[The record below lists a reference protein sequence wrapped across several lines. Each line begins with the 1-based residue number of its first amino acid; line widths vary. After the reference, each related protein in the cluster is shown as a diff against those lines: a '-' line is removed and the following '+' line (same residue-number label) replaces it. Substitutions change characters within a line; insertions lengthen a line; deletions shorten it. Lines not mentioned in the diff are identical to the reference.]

1 MTHKTKIELGEDKNM
16 GFDKNLAVA
25 RKTKNYTQED
35 LAEKLNVTRQTI
47 YAWEAG
53 ISTPTVSMLKQISS
67 ILEMKLDDL
76 VSGFSIDEF
85 PIKMPRYK
93 LTYLGES
100 KDTIVSNEL
109 PNWFIDV
116 TKEND
121 EVKWAMY
128 ESDGRKDFSY
138 SLRNIGQTI
147 IHQEKGVRVEVCE
160 YSPQGLKMQNQKSY
174 LIGQVLNKKVRFL
187 AKIDL
192 EEDIQTIKTYKDP
205 DFIRNWGIGKNNIGQ
220 SIELTNLKKY
230 ELECLGKKHLVYESI
245 NKEKDLI
252 TYSYVDKNGQ
262 TLLWRRFDRK
272 ITGKESVTIENIRY
286 GFYYE
291 CITDRIL
298 VK

>member
-1 MTHKTKIELGEDKNM
+1 MHKTKIKLGEDKNM

-100 KDTIVSNEL
+100 KDIIVSNEL
-109 PNWFIDV
+109 PNWFIDIA
-116 TKEND
+116 KEND

-147 IHQEKGVRVEVCE
+147 IHQEKGVRIEVCE
-160 YSPQGLKMQNQKSY
+160 YGPQGLKMQNQKSY

-187 AKIDL
+187 AKINL

-205 DFIRNWGIGKNNIGQ
+205 DFIKNWGIGKNNIGQ
-220 SIELTNLKKY
+220 SIELTNLKKC
-230 ELECLGKKHLVYESI
+230 ELECLGKKHLVYENI
-245 NKEKDLI
+245 NKEKDLVI
-252 TYSYVDKNGQ
+252 YSYVDKNGR

-272 ITGKESVTIENIRY
+272 IAGKESITIENIRY